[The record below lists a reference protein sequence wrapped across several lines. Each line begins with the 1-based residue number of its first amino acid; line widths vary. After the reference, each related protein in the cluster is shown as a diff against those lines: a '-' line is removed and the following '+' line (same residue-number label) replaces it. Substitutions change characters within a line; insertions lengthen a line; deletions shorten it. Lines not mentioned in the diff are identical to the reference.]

1 MHVLQVANQRDIGQ
15 STSVRIKINYHSLF
29 PQALSPR
36 RSTVTMSRRS
46 SRNTSAASS
55 RGGYIPQ
62 SEGLIL
68 PSVPVDE
75 HTLHDLVHPHHQSER
90 MLVDQDGSFQ
100 SELDQE
106 DEEHDKE
113 VTAWKALPWW
123 KRPSPY
129 WLVFATPLASIG
141 FSAVIGPRVEMYTV
155 LACRVHAPGNEL
167 QYAQPY
173 SMLSMNAARTL
184 HDGLTLD
191 DPSAPIAS
199 TQPVSIYVPTD
210 TGHQQSHVPD
220 RDQCAS
226 DPVVQAAVAQLS
238 AVLNTTMGILSC
250 LTTAWWGSLAD
261 RFGRTS
267 VMGISMLGL
276 LANDLIFI
284 VTAFFVER
292 LPGGYWFLI
301 LGFALDGMLGG
312 MTTGIAASHAYLA
325 DSTHRSERSGM
336 FSLALGTMFV
346 GVALGPVIGGILIR
360 ATGSTL
366 STFYLAATVHALH
379 AASMFLII
387 PESQTKARAFG
398 AQKRRQASHERRND
412 GTLRVASVLK
422 GAMRFFS
429 PLAVLLPE
437 RISVDGNPLKRS
449 KRDWSLCF
457 IAASYG
463 FTMSLMGLVTYVIQ
477 YAAGNFKWSSET
489 ISYYVAF
496 TGAVRALFLAVILP
510 VIIKFLKPAPVKL
523 PTAPDEPLQNLSS
536 QTHPNRHNND
546 RPPSHS
552 PKFDLNLARI
562 SVVLDILAFVI
573 MIFASDG
580 LVFTS
585 GAILQS
591 LGAGYSPAVQA
602 FALDVYNRR
611 GGKGEAGRLFG
622 AISVV
627 QALGSQILGPALF
640 GYVYYKTVATFPSAI
655 FVLTV
660 VLMIISLVL
669 LALVHPPTGEDD
681 VEGAVPVI
689 RVTITREDTL
699 VHIDEDE
706 EPGGC
711 DTQKPT

>member
-1 MHVLQVANQRDIGQ
+1 
-15 STSVRIKINYHSLF
+15 
-29 PQALSPR
+29 
-36 RSTVTMSRRS
+36 MSRRS
-46 SRNTSAASS
+46 SRNTSVASS

-75 HTLHDLVHPHHQSER
+75 HTLHDLVHPQQQSER
-90 MLVDQDGSFQ
+90 TLVDQDGSFQ
-100 SELDQE
+100 LDRE
-106 DEEHDKE
+106 DEEHDEE
-113 VTAWKALPWW
+113 VTAWKVLPWW

-129 WLVFATPLASIG
+129 WLIFATPLASIG

-167 QYAQPY
+167 QYEPNSALRLAQPH
-173 SMLSMNAARTL
+173 SMLSMGAASTL

-191 DPSAPIAS
+191 DPSAPI
-199 TQPVSIYVPTD
+199 VSPQHVSLYVPAD
-210 TGHQQSHVPD
+210 TGDQQSHVPD

-238 AVLNTTMGILSC
+238 AVLSTTMGILSC

-301 LGFALDGMLGG
+301 LGFALDGMVGG
-312 MTTGIAASHAYLA
+312 MTTGMAASHAYLA

-398 AQKRRQASHERRND
+398 AQKRRQASLERRND

-422 GAMRFFS
+422 GAMMFFS

-437 RISVDGNPLKRS
+437 PISVGGNPLKRS
-449 KRDWSLCF
+449 KRDWSLCL

-463 FTMSLMGLVTYVIQ
+463 FTMSLMGLVTCMLQYV
-477 YAAGNFKWSSET
+477 AANFKWSSET

-510 VIIKFLKPAPVKL
+510 VIIKLLKPAPVQL

-536 QTHPNRHNND
+536 QTHPSRQNNA

-552 PKFDLNLARI
+552 SKFDLNLARI
-562 SVVLDILAFVI
+562 SVVLDILAFVV
-573 MIFASDG
+573 MIFASNG
-580 LVFTS
+580 LVFAS

-591 LGAGYSPAVQA
+591 LGAGYSPAIQA
-602 FALDVYNRR
+602 FALDVYNKR

-640 GYVYYKTVATFPSAI
+640 GFVYFKTVATFPGAI

-660 VLMIISLVL
+660 VLMIISLIL
-669 LALVHPPTGEDD
+669 LALVHPPTSEDD
-681 VEGAVPVI
+681 VEGTVPVI
-689 RVTITREDTL
+689 HVTITREDTL
-699 VHIDEDE
+699 VQIDEDE
-706 EPGGC
+706 ELGGC

>member
-1 MHVLQVANQRDIGQ
+1 
-15 STSVRIKINYHSLF
+15 
-29 PQALSPR
+29 
-36 RSTVTMSRRS
+36 MSRRS
-46 SRNTSAASS
+46 SRNTSVVSS
-55 RGGYIPQ
+55 RDGYIPQ
-62 SEGLIL
+62 SDELIL

-75 HTLHDLVHPHHQSER
+75 HILHDLVHPHQQSER
-90 MLVDQDGSFQ
+90 TLVDQDRSFQ
-100 SELDQE
+100 LDRE
-106 DEEHDKE
+106 DEEHDEE
-113 VTAWKALPWW
+113 VTAWKVLPWW

-167 QYAQPY
+167 QYDPNDTLQSLAQLH

-184 HDGLTLD
+184 HDGSTLY
-191 DPSAPIAS
+191 DPSAPVVS
-199 TQPVSIYVPTD
+199 PQPVSLYVPAD
-210 TGHQQSHVPD
+210 TGHQQSHIPN

-250 LTTAWWGSLAD
+250 LSTAWWGSLAD

-301 LGFALDGMLGG
+301 LGFALDGMVGG

-336 FSLALGTMFV
+336 FSLALGTMFF

-398 AQKRRQASHERRND
+398 AQKRRQASLERRND
-412 GTLRVASVLK
+412 GTLRVASLLK

-437 RISVDGNPLKRS
+437 PISVDGNPLKRS

-463 FTMSLMGLVTYVIQ
+463 FTMSLMGLVTYVLQ
-477 YAAGNFKWSSET
+477 YAVGNFKWSSET

-510 VIIKFLKPAPVKL
+510 VIIKLLKPTPVQL

-536 QTHPNRHNND
+536 QTHPSRQNNAK
-546 RPPSHS
+546 PPSHS
-552 PKFDLNLARI
+552 SKFDLNLARI

-573 MIFASDG
+573 MIFASNG
-580 LVFTS
+580 LVFAS
-585 GAILQS
+585 GSILQS

-627 QALGSQILGPALF
+627 QALGSQILGPAMF
-640 GYVYYKTVATFPSAI
+640 GFVYYKTVATFPGAI

-669 LALVHPPTGEDD
+669 LALVHPPTSEDD
-681 VEGAVPVI
+681 VEGTVPVT
-689 RVTITREDTL
+689 RVEITREDTL
-699 VHIDEDE
+699 VLIDDDE
-706 EPGGC
+706 EPRGC
-711 DTQKPT
+711 DTQKST